1 MKRIVLFLLLFFTVE
16 GFFHGNAQAAG
27 FGFYGSVGEGNAN
40 WSPESGPDF
49 KKDTSHMGIGLALD
63 TAPARDRLFNY
74 QLNIGYER
82 ASHRN
87 SNAWGTANFDCFVI
101 SNNFGF
107 GTLITPTTRL
117 WFGPEVRI
125 EWADGSASISNY
137 RIQMFGL
144 GVGPVMGINFNV
156 GDNQTFVVKTGFLFM
171 NYVGEGDGFY
181 SPATNS
187 TTTYSTLYNYDV
199 SEKMFYVTLEF
210 LFRTSDDRR

>member
-1 MKRIVLFLLLFFTVE
+1 MRRAVLILLFIFLLECLIHRDA
-16 GFFHGNAQAAG
+16 GAAG
-27 FGFYGSVGEGNAN
+27 FGFYGSVGEGNAT

-49 KKDTSHMGIGLALD
+49 KKDTSHLGFGLALD

-82 ASHRN
+82 AAHRN
-87 SNAWGTANFDCFVI
+87 SNAWGTADFDCFVI

-117 WFGPEVRI
+117 WFGPEVRLV
-125 EWADGSASISNY
+125 WADGSASISSY
-137 RIQMFGL
+137 KIQMFGL
-144 GVGPVMGINFNV
+144 GVGPVIGINFNV
-156 GDNQTFVVKTGFLFM
+156 GDNQTFVVKTGYLLM

-181 SPATNS
+181 SPATNTVTANS
-187 TTTYSTLYNYDV
+187 TRYDYDV
-199 SEKMFYVTLEF
+199 SEKMVYVTLEF

>member
-1 MKRIVLFLLLFFTVE
+1 MKKVVLLLLLIVLTE
-16 GFFHGNAQAAG
+16 GFFLKNANAAG
-27 FGFYGSVGEGNAN
+27 FGFYGSFGGGNAN

-49 KKDTSHMGIGLALD
+49 KKDTSHVGIGLAMD

-82 ASHRN
+82 FAHKN
-87 SNAWGTANFDCFVI
+87 SNAFGSADFDGFVI

-117 WFGPEVRI
+117 WFGPEVRL

-137 RIQMFGL
+137 KINLFGV
-144 GVGPVMGINFNV
+144 GVGPVMGLNFNI
-156 GDNQTFVVKTGFLFM
+156 GDRETFVVKAGFLLLSYFAQ
-171 NYVGEGDGFY
+171 GDGFY
-181 SPATNS
+181 SPATN
-187 TTTYSTLYNYDV
+187 TVTTYSTQYDYDV
-199 SEKMFYVTLEF
+199 SEKMLYVTIEF